1 MENGG
6 QLVKRLDLEE
16 YLSKLETLFSRPK
29 GFHLIGDLEKN
40 YRYLQALERKEFT
53 PPPPVDPLDREL
65 LHLKR
70 FGTLSHSQIFQF
82 VKIVR
87 YFNYLKGRGWEE
99 FADWF
104 DSIQI
109 PAEIEQI
116 TRHYDKNG
124 EVVGF
129 EELEGFKAQLSQLE
143 EQIRRELYKYI
154 NSRKL
159 ESYLVDRQIHL
170 VNGEETL
177 LLRGGFSAVLKGEIV
192 GRSSAGFFYVV
203 PASLQKLKERRNKIL
218 EQREEFLYRLA
229 RSFSEKLQKW
239 VRFLEFINREFDK
252 FDQLQARLFLAK
264 SEGLQFFKPSRSSR
278 FILRDFCHP
287 ALHSCKPVNLEW
299 EKRVLIV
306 TGVNAGGKTMLLKSI
321 LSAAFMA
328 KHLLPMKAREGTQI
342 PLFRK
347 IVPIVDDPQNLKQ
360 DISTFAGRIR
370 EFSQL
375 FKEERGLIGVDEI
388 ELGTDAN
395 EAAALF
401 KVVVEELMKKNR
413 LVITTHHKRLASLLA
428 HHREVEL
435 MAALF
440 DEKRQLPTYQFIKGT
455 IGKSYAFET
464 ALRYGIPYSVVTRA
478 RKEYGEDLERLELL
492 IERSTQLEWEQKKRL
507 EELEQ
512 LRNRLERER
521 LELEELKARQ
531 ERKFEEE
538 VGKLREQFN
547 RAIEEAKKAI
557 KAKEERE
564 RFRHLN
570 RAHQLKRQI
579 ELPDRKRPE
588 VEQIKEGSWVQYLN
602 SVGEVVELKGKRA
615 VVEIDG
621 KRFKVPLSALKPAKP
636 PREGG
641 GVVISK
647 PKPSKVDI
655 KLDLHGMRLE
665 EALEEVDRFLNS
677 AVLAGLDEVI
687 IFHGVGKGILAK
699 GVTQLLKEHPLVKEF
714 YTAPPNM
721 GGMGAKIVKL

>member
-1 MENGG
+1 
-6 QLVKRLDLEE
+6 
-16 YLSKLETLFSRPK
+16 
-29 GFHLIGDLEKN
+29 
-40 YRYLQALERKEFT
+40 
-53 PPPPVDPLDREL
+53 
-65 LHLKR
+65 
-70 FGTLSHSQIFQF
+70 
-82 VKIVR
+82 
-87 YFNYLKGRGWEE
+87 
-99 FADWF
+99 
-104 DSIQI
+104 
-109 PAEIEQI
+109 
-116 TRHYDKNG
+116 
-124 EVVGF
+124 
-129 EELEGFKAQLSQLE
+129 
-143 EQIRRELYKYI
+143 LYKYI

-203 PASLQKLKERRNKIL
+203 PASLRKLKERRNKIL

-512 LRNRLERER
+512 KKRELEKERIKLERFRREERER
-521 LELEELKARQ
+521 LEREIE
-531 ERKFEEE
+531 
-538 VGKLREQFN
+538 KLRREF
-547 RAIEEAKKAI
+547 REAIEEAKRAGRQLDYRKRHI
-557 KAKEERE
+557 
-564 RFRHLN
+564 HLN
-570 RAHQLKRQI
+570 RAHKLYQKAQI
-579 ELPDRKRPE
+579 PTFSQKTPKIEP
-588 VEQIKEGSWVQYLN
+588 GNWVKYSN
-602 SVGEVVELKGKRA
+602 SVGEVMEIKGNRA
-615 VVEIDG
+615 IVQIDG
-621 KRFKVPLSALKPAKP
+621 KRVQLPVDKLLPTQP
-636 PREGG
+636 PKDYRKGL
-641 GVVISK
+641 ILK

-655 KLDLHGMRLE
+655 YLDLHGMGLE
-665 EALEEVDRFLNS
+665 EALEEVDRFLNN
-677 AVLAGLDEVI
+677 AVLAGLEEVI
-687 IFHGVGKGILAK
+687 ITHGIGNGILAR
-699 GVTQLLKEHPLVKEF
+699 GVTKLLKNHPLVRDFK
-714 YTAPPNM
+714 TAPPNM
-721 GGMGAKIVKL
+721 GGIGAKLVKL